1 MKLFPTDRKESFQ
14 TRWLRWK
21 YNLWPCIFCSGGKV
35 TFIASDFM
43 EVHVSLT
50 LNLLTVNRV
59 GTIFGGSI
67 YSSIDPHFMLM
78 LMRILGENYV
88 VWDKEAH
95 IRFVRPA
102 TGKMKCRFLLQPE
115 MTDQI
120 RQQVALKG
128 EYVFDL
134 PLKFEDESGK
144 IYAAFTKTIYIA
156 DKDFYN
162 NKIKSRKLKGTS

>member
-1 MKLFPTDRKESFQ
+1 MKLFSTHRKESFQ

-43 EVHVSLT
+43 EVHVSLS
-50 LNLLTVNRV
+50 LNLRTMNRV

-78 LMRILGENYV
+78 LMRILGKNYV

-102 TGKMKCRFLLQPE
+102 TGKMKCRFILQDSLIGE
-115 MTDQI
+115 I
-120 RQQVALKG
+120 RQHIAQKG

-134 PLKFEDESGK
+134 PLRFEDESGK
-144 IYAAFTKTIYIA
+144 IYAAFTKTMYVA
-156 DKDFYN
+156 DKAFYN
-162 NKIKSRKLKGTS
+162 QKLQHRKLKGNA